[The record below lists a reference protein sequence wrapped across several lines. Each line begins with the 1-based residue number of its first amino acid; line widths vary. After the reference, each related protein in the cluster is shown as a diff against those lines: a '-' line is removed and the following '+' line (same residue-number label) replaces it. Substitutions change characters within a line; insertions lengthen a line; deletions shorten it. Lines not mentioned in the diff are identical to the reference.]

1 MKWNPEKEQK
11 QDRPVTAEE
20 FAELIEI
27 ITEMQTYG
35 GPAMHNVTPRTV
47 ERLKALKERVD
58 AEPGEWI
65 RYRGMSAEEF
75 YSEERIAKIR
85 EDSPRYAAIL
95 DAMRKTRRRAE

>member
-1 MKWNPEKEQK
+1 MKWNPKEEQK

-35 GPAMHNVTPRTV
+35 GPAMHNVTTRTA

-58 AEPGEWI
+58 AEPGKWI
-65 RYRGMSAEEF
+65 RDNSCPPEVF

-95 DAMRKTRRRAE
+95 DAMRKTRRWAE